1 MRRLSIAIDCDGCL
15 RNFTASALV
24 VVKEVTGR
32 SYSPADV
39 TAFNFTKALDLTD
52 SETHDV
58 MTTISGRRG
67 FVTSMPSYPEAR
79 QGVRRLREL
88 GDVFCVT
95 TPWETPWGTNPW
107 WRSESEAW
115 LALHFGID
123 CVYHADD
130 KTEYEADVFV
140 DDRDKNVRA
149 WLTAWPGRTAVHW
162 RTLHNRS
169 EAVPAGALL
178 TSSWDELV
186 EIARK
191 VARGHA
197 GLACLETLD
206 DIAFAKLQAQVA
218 EGRTVIKAECGAC
231 GQALHVSDDG
241 KPLSVSDDGVYVIHN
256 CGAMP

>member
-1 MRRLSIAIDCDGCL
+1 MRKLKFALDADGFL

-24 VVKEVTGR
+24 VVKEVTGKTHT
-32 SYSPADV
+32 PADV
-39 TAFNFTKALDLTD
+39 TAFNFTKALEL
-52 SETHDV
+52 SEDETRAV
-58 MTTISGRRG
+58 MTAISARRG
-67 FVTSMPSYPEAR
+67 FVTSMPPYPEAR

-169 EAVPAGALL
+169 EAVPWGAHS
-178 TSSWDELV
+178 TSSWDELYQ
-186 EIARK
+186 IAR
-191 VARGHA
+191 
-197 GLACLETLD
+197 
-206 DIAFAKLQAQVA
+206 QVA
-218 EGRTVIKAECGAC
+218 
-231 GQALHVSDDG
+231 
-241 KPLSVSDDGVYVIHN
+241 LSPIPQTQPTMEV
-256 CGAMP
+256 MP